1 MEINTNTYGTKGL
14 PVFGQKGI
22 DFAGRKEVIGAIE
35 MAFTTFLAT
44 VKENM
49 FAGNEAALIDFASG
63 LEGLW
68 PKALKT
74 VAGKHV
80 VNN

>member
-14 PVFGQKGI
+14 PVFGQSGI
-22 DFAGRKEVIGAIE
+22 DYGGRKEVIAKIEKSFAIL
-35 MAFTTFLAT
+35 LAE
-44 VKENM
+44 VKTCM
-49 FAGNEAALIDFASG
+49 FAGNEATLIQFG
-63 LEGLW
+63 LELEKAYW
-68 PKALKT
+68 TALKT